1 MNWLQQ
7 LLISTLLVL
16 VVVLVV
22 QNQRIDSQLKYLYAA
37 QAQTDTGF
45 NPEDL
50 KPLLDSNDEI
60 KAYVK
65 KTSDEKLAKVK
76 KDASDGKQLAKLT
89 KALSDINRADSL
101 RLQKQG
107 KAAAEKIKATKKVI
121 WQSGDYYTK
130 HKKKLQ
136 SMMQPI
142 DKLVGA
148 WNSGDTSKSPKQL
161 QGDLEAII
169 GGLGK

>member
-22 QNQRIDSQLKYLYAA
+22 QNQRIDTQLKHLYALQT
-37 QAQTDTGF
+37 QADTGF

-50 KPLLDSNDEI
+50 QPLVDSNAEI

-65 KTSDEKLAKVK
+65 KTSDATLTKVK
-76 KDASDGKQLAKLT
+76 KDASDNQQLAKLT

-107 KAAAEKIKATKKVI
+107 KTAAEKIKTTKKVI
-121 WQSGDYYTK
+121 WQSGDYYKK

-142 DKLVGA
+142 DKLVSA

-161 QGDLEAII
+161 RGDLEVII